1 MDIIRRFRC
10 QENNLPFLSHQLLD
24 TFFIPSRPI
33 LIPTLLPPRYAV
45 VVSSFKVA
53 EPISIP
59 SPAREKDPHLQLYV
73 VFTDLEATRAA
84 LKTACLLA
92 RELNAR
98 LVLLV
103 AKVVP
108 YPLPLEAPPVSGA
121 FTARLLSQLAAEQ
134 ETDVTVRVYLCRD
147 RALTIRDAL
156 GPGSL
161 VVIGHRKRWWPNG
174 WWPNGAPALARLL
187 KREGHQV
194 ILAGI
199 SRIQPARIAS
209 VNVESSL

>member
-1 MDIIRRFRC
+1 M
-10 QENNLPFLSHQLLD
+10 
-24 TFFIPSRPI
+24 PS
-33 LIPTLLPPRYAV
+33 V
-45 VVSSFKVA
+45 KSA
-53 EPISIP
+53 EPISLT
-59 SPAREKDPHLQLYV
+59 SPAREKDPNLQLYV

-84 LKTACLLA
+84 LKTACNLI
-92 RELNAR
+92 RDLNAR

-121 FTARLLSQLAAEQ
+121 FTARVLSQLAAEQ
-134 ETDVTVRVYLCRD
+134 ETEVTVRIYLCRD
-147 RALTIRDAL
+147 RNGTIRDAL

-161 VVIGHRKRWWPNG
+161 VVIGRRKRWWPDG
-174 WWPNGAPALARLL
+174 TRALARLL
-187 KREGHQV
+187 KREGHEV

-199 SRIQPARIAS
+199 SRTQPARIAS

>member
-1 MDIIRRFRC
+1 
-10 QENNLPFLSHQLLD
+10 
-24 TFFIPSRPI
+24 
-33 LIPTLLPPRYAV
+33 
-45 VVSSFKVA
+45 VSSVKAA
-53 EPISIP
+53 EPVSNN
-59 SPAREKDPHLQLYV
+59 SPAPEKDPDLHLYV

-84 LKTACLLA
+84 LKTACHLI
-92 RELNAR
+92 RDLNAR

-103 AKVVP
+103 AKVVQ
-108 YPLPLEAPPVSGA
+108 YPLPLEAPPVSSA
-121 FTARLLSQLAAEQ
+121 FTARVLSQLAAEQ

-147 RALTIRDAL
+147 RDATIAHAL

-161 VVIGHRKRWWPNG
+161 VVIGRGRRWWPDG
-174 WWPNGAPALARLL
+174 TRALARLL